1 MEIVN
6 KGVILA
12 DKVKFSDDIFSK
24 TRGLMFSRPLKK
36 GEALVLRAKEES
48 IMETT
53 VHMFFVFFTIDIAW
67 LDKSKIIV
75 DMRRSV
81 RAFTPLITPR
91 KPAKYVVEFP
101 KNTLRHVDMGDK
113 LEFVDR

>member
-6 KGVILA
+6 NGIILA
-12 DKVKFSDDIFSK
+12 DKVKYNHDIFSK
-24 TRGLMFSRPLKK
+24 TRGLMFSKPLKK
-36 GEALVLRAKEES
+36 GQALVLVSKEES

-53 VHMFFVFFTIDIAW
+53 IHMFFVFFTIDVAW
-67 LDKSKIIV
+67 LDKDKVIV
-75 DMRRSV
+75 DLRKDV

-101 KNTLRHVDMGDK
+101 KNTLRHVKIGDK
-113 LEFVDR
+113 LEFIKR